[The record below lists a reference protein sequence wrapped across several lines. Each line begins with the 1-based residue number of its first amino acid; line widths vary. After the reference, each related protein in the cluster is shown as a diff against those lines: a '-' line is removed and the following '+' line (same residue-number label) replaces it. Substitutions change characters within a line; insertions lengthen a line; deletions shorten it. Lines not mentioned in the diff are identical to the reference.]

1 MKEFQTTEVDSIL
14 HIPTSQEEPV
24 IYKLKINDSLYLSG
38 LYRVNKETDK
48 LVVFFNGAINGDLT
62 DRPNFM
68 RWSWA
73 YENNL
78 SFVCFDDPIVSC
90 TQSTNLGWYIG
101 SSECD
106 IQEYIYMITNHLV
119 KSLCIEPNRVIFYGS
134 SGGGFAALM
143 AAIRLRG
150 SVAVVNNPQT
160 NIFKYYK
167 SAANRL
173 TDNFFKNEK
182 ISSDSDIYHRFSVLH
197 AIKKYDYIPAVLY
210 VQNIQDRFH
219 LERHLIPFQTSTLQI
234 LSSVGD
240 YPNKIYFHFFNDN
253 RGHSVFSD
261 KKEFISEINQAVTLS
276 KATKVYPSLFNLKK
290 SNYLN
295 ENIIWYE
302 LQDNTISVDVSFEL
316 NFEPS
321 PDNSRPAIFLVD
333 TDKIGFHELKKH
345 GYSYSKSLKCAFKYI
360 DNLHP
365 GKKITIEVHKEL
377 AAKRIGLRKW
387 KCVGELHFKNLE
399 VKNRND

>member
-1 MKEFQTTEVDSIL
+1 MKEFQTTEVDSIYN
-14 HIPTSQEEPV
+14 ISTSQEEPV
-24 IYKLKINDSLYLSG
+24 IYKLKINDSLSLSG
-38 LYRVNKETDK
+38 LYRINKKTDK
-48 LVVFFNGAINGDLT
+48 LVILFNGAINGELT

-90 TQSTNLGWYIG
+90 TRSTNLGWYIG

-106 IQEYIYMITNHLV
+106 LQEYIHMITSHLV
-119 KSLCIEPNRVIFYGS
+119 QSLCIEPNSVIFYGS

-160 NIFKYYK
+160 NIFKYYQ

-173 TDNFFKNEK
+173 TDNFFKNDK
-182 ISSDSDIYHRFSVLH
+182 ISADSDIYHRFSILH

-219 LERHLIPFQTSTLQI
+219 LERHFIPFQTSILQI
-234 LSSVGD
+234 LSSIED
-240 YPNKIYFHFFNDN
+240 YPNKLYFHFFNDN
-253 RGHSVFSD
+253 RGHSIFSD
-261 KKEFISEINQAVTLS
+261 KKEFINEINQAVTLT
-276 KATKVYPSLFNLKK
+276 KATLVYPSLFKLKD
-290 SNYLN
+290 SNSLN
-295 ENIIWYE
+295 EKITWYE

-316 NFEPS
+316 IFEPS
-321 PDNSRPAIFLVD
+321 LDNSRPAIFLVD
-333 TDKIGFHELKKH
+333 TDLTGFHDLKRH

-360 DNLHP
+360 DNVHP
-365 GKKITIEVHKEL
+365 DKKITIPVHKEL

-387 KCVGELHFKNLE
+387 KCVGDLHFKNLE
-399 VKNRND
+399 VKDKND